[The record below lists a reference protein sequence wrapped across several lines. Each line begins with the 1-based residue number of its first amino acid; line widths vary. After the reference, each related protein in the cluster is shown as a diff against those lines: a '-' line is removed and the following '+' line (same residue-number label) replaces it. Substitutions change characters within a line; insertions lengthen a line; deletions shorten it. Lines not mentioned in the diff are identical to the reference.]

1 MVCVCS
7 LAVAPI
13 MCCPLRA
20 RVEPSLNVAAGLPL
34 TCPACGR
41 EFYAPSAE
49 DLAFNSGG
57 ACPTCGG
64 TGVMREVDEASTGT
78 RRVKDYQ
85 RRRGA
90 SLGHAYV
97 GSDEAGGRRDGRT
110 HRRAV

>member
-1 MVCVCS
+1 MC
-7 LAVAPI
+7 APA
-13 MCCPLRA
+13 LRA

-64 TGVMREVDEASTGT
+64 TGVMREVDEASLVPDESKTINEGA
-78 RRVKDYQ
+78 
-85 RRRGA
+85 GA